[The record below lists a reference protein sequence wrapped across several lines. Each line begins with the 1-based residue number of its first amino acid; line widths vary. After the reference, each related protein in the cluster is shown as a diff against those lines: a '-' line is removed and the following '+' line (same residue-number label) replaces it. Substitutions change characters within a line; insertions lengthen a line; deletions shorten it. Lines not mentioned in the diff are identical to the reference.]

1 MKRIALL
8 VLAGSIAIL
17 AKAGDPSPSASS
29 LTAAQIVEKNVA
41 ARGGLDA
48 WRRIQTMA
56 WIGRIESAQAPAA
69 SLPFVLQMKRPNK
82 TRFEVEVRNQRS
94 LRIYDGTQGWKLHA
108 SPSGYPD
115 LKPFSALELSY
126 ARDGQVI
133 DGPLMDYAAKGIAVR
148 LDGSDQIEGRR
159 AYRLNVMLP
168 SGINH
173 RVWVDA
179 QTFLE
184 VKSDRASSN
193 AFGTAGRVEVFYR
206 NYRMLDGLQI
216 PFTVESGSAAAKT
229 TDRMV
234 IDMILLNPPL
244 DDDLFAKPKVTRQRG
259 TVSATDTAAHAGRPV
274 IRTPSSLRHER
285 ESMAPGLQA
294 PGG

>member
-17 AKAGDPSPSASS
+17 AQAGDPSPSASA

-56 WIGRIESAQAPAA
+56 WIGHIESEHAPAA

-82 TRFEVEVRNQRS
+82 TRFEIEARSQRS
-94 LRIYDGTQGWKLHA
+94 LRIYDGKQGWKLRA

-115 LKPFSALELSY
+115 LKPFSNAELSY
-126 ARDGQVI
+126 ASDGQVI

-159 AYRLNVMLP
+159 TYRLSVTLP
-168 SGINH
+168 SGMNH
-173 RVWVDA
+173 HVWVDA

-184 VKSDRASSN
+184 VKSDRSASN
-193 AFGTAGRVEVFYR
+193 AFGMTGTVAVFYR
-206 NYRMLDGLQI
+206 DYRTLDGLQI
-216 PFTVESGSAAAKT
+216 PFTVESGSATAKT
-229 TDRMV
+229 TDKMV

-244 DDDLFAKPKVTRQRG
+244 DDDLFAKPKATRQRG
-259 TVSATDTAAHAGRPV
+259 IVSATGAPPPAAHPVSRP
-274 IRTPSSLRHER
+274 PASLHLDQQGGVK
-285 ESMAPGLQA
+285 SLQV